1 MKCKI
6 ALLAALLFLPACADY
21 KQAPKLNADKFAGH
35 KSKTST
41 ASYLDFDAEYT
52 EPKEDETELPQIK
65 LYDEEGLASW
75 YGPGFHGRKT
85 ANGERFD
92 QYAMTAAHKELKM
105 GTKVEVTNIE
115 TGETVLVRINDR
127 GPYAGERIIDLSKA
141 AAKKIGLLHDG
152 VGKVRVKQVE

>member
-6 ALLAALLFLPACADY
+6 ALLAALLLLPACADY

-35 KSKTST
+35 KPKTST
-41 ASYLDFDAEYT
+41 SSYLDFDTEYT
-52 EPKEDETELPQIK
+52 EPKEEESALPQIK

-92 QYAMTAAHKELKM
+92 QYAMTAAHKELKL
-105 GTKVEVTNIE
+105 GSKVEVTNLE

-127 GPYAGERIIDLSKA
+127 GPYIHGRIIDVSKA
-141 AAKKIGLLHDG
+141 AAKKLGFLHSG